1 MPVHDMQNYC
11 FSLLDMQICDVLRL
25 AIISGELKAK
35 TTAKAKAKTTP
46 ESNDLIGWMKTADR
60 GARAGRKLIEFFNV
74 TMWNFQIYGF
84 NDNVNTQQQTINSFP
99 TFIIYGAS
107 TSPTVA

>member
-46 ESNDLIGWMKTADR
+46 ESNDLIG
-60 GARAGRKLIEFFNV
+60 
-74 TMWNFQIYGF
+74 
-84 NDNVNTQQQTINSFP
+84 
-99 TFIIYGAS
+99 
-107 TSPTVA
+107 